1 MSQKQPDLALRSRRQ
16 QTADEMAT
24 LPPLK
29 TDSGATMKTL
39 TLKTRFALVLV
50 GLGFINS
57 MMTQTAHADVKNYRR
72 TLKATT
78 WILAKNSEGTSSG
91 TGVLIDTE
99 KKLVVTNA
107 HVVGDARNVVLFFAD
122 MKNDSPI
129 VERSHYL
136 QNVKKLGIRGRVL
149 AVDRKRDLALVELGK
164 LPEGVTAIA
173 LATESSSPG
182 QDVESIGNPGST
194 DALWVFTSGTVRAV
208 YQKKFR
214 TGAGEHNFKVVETQ
228 SPINSGD
235 SGGPVVNE
243 NGELVA
249 ISQAIATKARLV
261 SYFVDISEIKAFL
274 ESPWKPAP
282 LPVENVLKSADLEF
296 TQHKTGHFEIE
307 MTIAEK
313 KNTGKKNTEEKKQ
326 TVFVGKEIEYYER
339 ADIRKIWS
347 LAETL
352 DAAPGLE
359 TTMKLLEQNART
371 KLGSW
376 TIERTQNGK
385 FLVVYCVKID
395 ATASPDAVKSTME
408 YVAKLTNSMTG
419 QLTPKAKVQDANDT
433 LADWLEN

>member
-1 MSQKQPDLALRSRRQ
+1 MKISTIKTRLALTVLGLGMISSILS
-16 QTADEMAT
+16 QTA
-24 LPPLK
+24 
-29 TDSGATMKTL
+29 
-39 TLKTRFALVLV
+39 
-50 GLGFINS
+50 
-57 MMTQTAHADVKNYRR
+57 QADVENYRR

-91 TGVLIDTE
+91 TGVLVDAE

-107 HVVGDARNVVLFFAD
+107 HVVGDARNVVIFFAE
-122 MKNDSPI
+122 MKNGAPI

-164 LPEGVTAIA
+164 LPEGVTAIP
-173 LATESSSPG
+173 LAKESSSPG
-182 QDVESIGNPGST
+182 EDVESIGNPGST

-235 SGGPVVNE
+235 SGGPVVNK
-243 NGELVA
+243 NGEMVA
-249 ISQAIATKARLV
+249 ISQAIASKARLV
-261 SYFVDISEIKAFL
+261 SYFVDISEIKTFL

-282 LPVENVLKSADLEF
+282 LPVENVLKSAELEF

-307 MTIAEK
+307 MSVTEK
-313 KNTGKKNTEEKKQ
+313 KKQ

-352 DAAPGLE
+352 DAAPNLE
-359 TTMKLLEQNART
+359 ATMKLLEQNSRT

-408 YVAKLTNSMTG
+408 YVAKLTNSMVG
-419 QLTPKAKVQDANDT
+419 QLTPQEKVQDATDT
-433 LADWLEN
+433 LADWLAN

>member
-1 MSQKQPDLALRSRRQ
+1 
-16 QTADEMAT
+16 
-24 LPPLK
+24 
-29 TDSGATMKTL
+29 MKTL
-39 TLKTRFALVLV
+39 TPKTRFALAIV
-50 GLGFINS
+50 GLGLISS
-57 MMTQTAHADVKNYRR
+57 MLSQTAQADVENYRR
-72 TLKATT
+72 TLKTTT

-91 TGVLIDTE
+91 TGVLVDAD

-107 HVVGDARNVVLFFAD
+107 HVVGDARNVVIFFAD
-122 MKNDSPI
+122 MMHGSPI

-164 LPEGVTAIA
+164 LPDGATAIKFA
-173 LATESSSPG
+173 DESSSPG

-194 DALWVFTSGTVRAV
+194 DALWVYTSGTVRAV

-249 ISQAIATKARLV
+249 VSQAIATKARLV
-261 SYFVDISEIKAFL
+261 SYFVDISEVKTFL
-274 ESPWKPAP
+274 DSPWKPAP
-282 LPVENVLKSADLEF
+282 LPIENVLKSADLKF

-307 MTIAEK
+307 MSLAEMDNTEK
-313 KNTGKKNTEEKKQ
+313 KKQ
-326 TVFVGKEIEYYER
+326 AVFVGKEIEYYER
-339 ADIRKIWS
+339 ADVRKIWS

-352 DAAPGLE
+352 DADPSLE

-408 YVAKLTNSMTG
+408 YVAKLTNSMAG
-419 QLTPKAKVQDANDT
+419 QLAPQGKVQDANDT
-433 LADWLEN
+433 LAGWLVN